1 MKCPDCGAAMRT
13 AGEVQPITSIH
24 MPDGL
29 TCLRNQLTALRSRLE
44 WREVTEINHST
55 RVLLVAPNGDMW
67 VGSRTKGAMKLG
79 CLWLPLPELPKP

>member
-1 MKCPDCGAAMRT
+1 MDCPECNERLDWYGGRW
-13 AGEVQPITSIH
+13 VHYRVP
-24 MPDGL
+24 
-29 TCLRNQLTALRSRLE
+29 CLRNQLAALRSQLE

-79 CLWLPLPELPKP
+79 CLWLPLPELPKEQE